1 MHIEL
6 LFFAGCPG
14 HGALMARMRELLD
27 EADLDERVR
36 EIRVD
41 SDADAVRERF
51 PGSPTLRIDSVDVE
65 PGAGERTDYGVKCRL
80 YRTEQGLVGAP
91 PDEWVLAALSRA
103 SRRTRGSTA
112 D

>member
-6 LFFAGCPG
+6 LFLEGCPG

-27 EADLDERVR
+27 EADLDGLVR

-41 SDADAVRERF
+41 SDADAERERF
-51 PGSPTLRIDSVDVE
+51 LGSPTLRVDGVDIE
-65 PGAGERTDYGVKCRL
+65 PGADERSDYGVKCRL
-80 YRTEQGLVGAP
+80 YRTEEGLVGAP

-103 SRRTRGSTA
+103 SWRTRGSTA
-112 D
+112 G

>member
-6 LFFAGCPG
+6 LFFEGCPG

-27 EADLDERVR
+27 EADLDELVR

-41 SDADAVRERF
+41 SDADAQRERF
-51 PGSPTLRIDSVDVE
+51 LGSPTLRIDGVDIE
-65 PGAGERTDYGVKCRL
+65 PGADERTEYGVKCRL
-80 YRTEQGLVGAP
+80 YRTEEGFVGAP
-91 PDEWVLAALSRA
+91 PDEWLLAALSRA

-112 D
+112 G